1 METLSINNVDRISQ
15 LPDSLC
21 HHVLSFLSA
30 ADAGMTVFLSRRWR
44 FLWYSCPVYNF
55 DEKYFVNSISY
66 SSPTNFLMFLK
77 GILTYR
83 QRYFSYLDI
92 EKFRIY
98 MRMFYELNS
107 SALNWVVFAL
117 NCKVKELDII
127 NEGIDCP
134 TIPSTLSDAIF
145 VAKYIT
151 KLEISHLYLEGIS
164 VSVNLPSLQELVL
177 RGSRISDST
186 FQKIIFGCSI
196 VRKICL
202 ESLHGVKKIMISKE
216 TLMELNV
223 FQCHHVEFYV
233 EYAPNLKLF
242 AYEGRGVEQNNIGIS
257 SLRNLRSLRLI
268 EARVTDSVL
277 EDLVLE
283 YPLLEELVVG
293 YCSTV
298 KKLLIASPKLKCF
311 VLFGCESLFE
321 VKIDAPNLLKFEY
334 RGELLN
340 FSSVIASP
348 QLEAS
353 IHLER
358 NNHSSSTVWYPD
370 LKDLCEKLQYSKA
383 LLLACREDLDLII
396 PENMRKSLLP
406 QLHGLRHLKVKITI
420 SLERN
425 GWKLEE
431 GLRWIFPCLRTLDI
445 VSCFNCFENHYEYE
459 EDMLRL
465 LGGTAALSLEE
476 YKVPGD

>member
-44 FLWYSCPVYNF
+44 FLWYSSPVYNF
-55 DEKYFVNSISY
+55 DEKYFVNTISY
-66 SSPTNFLMFLK
+66 SSPANFLMFLERT
-77 GILTYR
+77 LAHR
-83 QRYFSYLDI
+83 QWYFNHLGI

-98 MRMFYELNS
+98 MRMFYELNPL
-107 SALNWVVFAL
+107 ALNWVVFAL
-117 NCKVKELDII
+117 NCNVKELVII

-151 KLEISHLYLEGIS
+151 KLEISHLYLEEIS

-177 RGSRISDST
+177 RGTLISDST
-186 FQKIIFGCSI
+186 LQKIIFGCSI

-202 ESLHGVKKIMISKE
+202 ELLHGGEKIMISKE
-216 TLMELNV
+216 TLVELNV
-223 FQCHHVEFYV
+223 FRCLHVEFYI

-242 AYEGRGVEQNNIGIS
+242 AYEGGRIERNKIGIS
-257 SLRNLRSLRLI
+257 ALGNLRSLSLI
-268 EARVTDSVL
+268 EARVMDSVL

-283 YPLLEELVVG
+283 YPLLEELVIG

-298 KKLLIASPKLKCF
+298 KKLLISSPKLESF
-311 VLFGCESLFE
+311 VLFGCELLVE
-321 VKIDAPNLLKFEY
+321 VKIDAPNLLKLEY
-334 RGELLN
+334 RGELVN
-340 FSSVIASP
+340 FSSVISSP
-348 QLEAS
+348 LLEVS

-358 NNHSSSTVWYPD
+358 NNHSSSTDWYPK

-383 LLLACREDLDLII
+383 LLLACHEDLDLIV
-396 PENMRKSLLP
+396 PKKMRKRLLP
-406 QLHGLRHLKVKITI
+406 QLHALRHLKVKITI

-445 VSCFNCFENHYEYE
+445 VSCFNCFENHYEYK
-459 EDMLRL
+459 EDMLQL
-465 LGGTAALSLEE
+465 LGGTAGLSLEE
-476 YKVPGD
+476 HTVP